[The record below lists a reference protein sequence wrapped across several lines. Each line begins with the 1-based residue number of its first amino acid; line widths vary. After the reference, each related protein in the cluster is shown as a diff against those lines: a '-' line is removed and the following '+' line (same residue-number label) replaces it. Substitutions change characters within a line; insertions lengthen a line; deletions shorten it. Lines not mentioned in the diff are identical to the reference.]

1 MHKTNIHE
9 RAEIALMLINGVA
22 VINPGQLEP
31 QNELQHLPW
40 PEDLPDLNIIKP
52 LWTVLVRRVRSRFL
66 PSTSLKQLEEVF
78 IEDTLETI
86 HKLHLFKEGQKI
98 LNKEILPISQV
109 FTLFCPTPV
118 CLQKS
123 GLRSNTIHRK
133 IIIQMIISSSE
144 TEWGP
149 PEYMDNRLCAW
160 GKEY

>member
-1 MHKTNIHE
+1 
-9 RAEIALMLINGVA
+9 MLINGVTI
-22 VINPGQLEP
+22 INPGQLES
-31 QNELQHLPW
+31 QNERQHLHW
-40 PEDLPDLNIIKP
+40 PDDLPDLNIIKP

-66 PSTSLKQLEEVF
+66 PSTSLRQLEEVF

-98 LNKEILPISQV
+98 LNKEILPIKCI
-109 FTLFCPTPV
+109 L
-118 CLQKS
+118 
-123 GLRSNTIHRK
+123 SNPCMFAKKWALVKYYPQEKACTK
-133 IIIQMIISSSE
+133 MIISSSE